1 MKSVGL
7 NTIVEFFNEG
17 KKNQPSMENYLVKPP
32 LLWCSF
38 LLQILSD
45 FCLRTMSVWSF
56 FGHLVFSMNYNL
68 EMLPIEFFQIRNLP
82 CKNVWLVELLAKIWK
97 SSKER
102 NIEDIEIVIEYGWQL
117 LLRNSE
123 ISQGGK
129 NNWKWF
135 DMANKIDGKWPPSI
149 SWF

>member
-1 MKSVGL
+1 
-7 NTIVEFFNEG
+7 
-17 KKNQPSMENYLVKPP
+17 
-32 LLWCSF
+32 
-38 LLQILSD
+38 
-45 FCLRTMSVWSF
+45 
-56 FGHLVFSMNYNL
+56 
-68 EMLPIEFFQIRNLP
+68 MLPIKVFQIPHIP
-82 CKNVWLVELLAKIWK
+82 CKNFELFAKIWK

>member
-1 MKSVGL
+1 
-7 NTIVEFFNEG
+7 
-17 KKNQPSMENYLVKPP
+17 
-32 LLWCSF
+32 
-38 LLQILSD
+38 
-45 FCLRTMSVWSF
+45 MSVWSF